1 MVVVKVKKTK
11 MKKLLLLAIAVGLYS
26 CQPEEEEPPID
37 EPTPSKLKLQLD
49 FNPLVGYQNS
59 SFHYFHVDGTERF
72 VNNPLPM
79 EVDSVDFTRPLR
91 ITAYAGN
98 NLNPQIQCNWN
109 LKKDGVV
116 IEVQNV
122 SYFVY
127 EN

>member
-1 MVVVKVKKTK
+1 
-11 MKKLLLLAIAVGLYS
+11 MKKILLLAIAVGLYS
-26 CQPEEEEPPID
+26 CQPEEVEPAD
-37 EPTPSKLKLQLD
+37 NVNTVVVVPTPSTLKLQRD
-49 FNPLVGYQNS
+49 FNPLAGYQNS
-59 SFHYFHVDGTERF
+59 SFRYFHVDGTERF

-98 NLNPQIQCNWN
+98 NLDPQVLCNWN

-122 SYFVY
+122 QYFVY